1 MLAREEASSEGAK
14 NAWMPPEGP
23 RKPVA
28 GFFRPSGILMPPEGK
43 RRSTGLKTAFP
54 CTGKKYPPF
63 GNKKSPLEGP
73 KKLKIGGRAVIVRP
87 QSGLDFYFSGWG
99 GGGNSPP
106 SAGIPRQVWYVV
118 TKAVRKALKR
128 WGALAGLIGWLL
140 VLCQLV
146 LANINLDRSDYY
158 VIVTVSLR
166 GSGQCCVMSHRAIAG
181 I

>member
-1 MLAREEASSEGAK
+1 MSARAEASSEGAK

-54 CTGKKYPPF
+54 CTGKKYPPL
-63 GNKKSPLEGP
+63 GYKKSPLEVP

-87 QSGLDFYFSGWG
+87 QSGRDFCFSGWG

-106 SAGIPRQVWYVV
+106 SAGIPRQVWYAV
-118 TKAVRKALKR
+118 TKVVPKALKR
-128 WGALAGLIGWLL
+128 WAAGLAWL
-140 VLCQLV
+140 VGCLCC
-146 LANINLDRSDYY
+146 A
-158 VIVTVSLR
+158 SLCWPR
-166 GSGQCCVMSHRAIAG
+166 
-181 I
+181 

>member
-106 SAGIPRQVWYVV
+106 SAGIPRQVWYAV
-118 TKAVRKALKR
+118 TKAVCKALKR
-128 WGALAGLIGWLL
+128 WGAWWPCWLAACVVPACAGQYKSGSIRLL
-140 VLCQLV
+140 CHC
-146 LANINLDRSDYY
+146 
-158 VIVTVSLR
+158 
-166 GSGQCCVMSHRAIAG
+166 GSIA
-181 I
+181 

>member
-1 MLAREEASSEGAK
+1 
-14 NAWMPPEGP
+14 MPPKGP

-28 GFFRPSGILMPPEGK
+28 GFFRPSGILMPPEVK

-63 GNKKSPLEGP
+63 GNKKSPLEVP

-87 QSGLDFYFSGWG
+87 QSGRYFYFSGWG

-106 SAGIPRQVWYVV
+106 SAGIPRQVRHAV

-128 WGALAGLIGWLL
+128 WGAGWPCWLA
-140 VLCQLV
+140 VFALCQLM
-146 LANINLDRSDYY
+146 LAKINLDRSDYC
-158 VIVTVSLR
+158 VIVAVSLR
-166 GSGQCCVMSHRAIAG
+166 GLGQCCVMSHRAIAG

>member
-63 GNKKSPLEGP
+63 GNKKSPLEGF

-99 GGGNSPP
+99 VGWKLSPKCGNTPP
-106 SAGIPRQVWYVV
+106 SLVRGDQGGAQCVKTLGCVV
-118 TKAVRKALKR
+118 AL
-128 WGALAGLIGWLL
+128 LAGCLCCASLCWL
-140 VLCQLV
+140 
-146 LANINLDRSDYY
+146 R
-158 VIVTVSLR
+158 
-166 GSGQCCVMSHRAIAG
+166 
-181 I
+181 

>member
-1 MLAREEASSEGAK
+1 MLTRAEASSEGAK

-28 GFFRPSGILMPPEGK
+28 GFFRPSGILMPPEVK

-63 GNKKSPLEGP
+63 GNKKSPLEVP

-87 QSGLDFYFSGWG
+87 QSGRDFYFSGWG

-106 SAGIPRQVWYVV
+106 SAGIPRQVWYAM

-128 WGALAGLIGWLL
+128 WGAWWLALLAGCLYCASLCCQDKSGSTRLL
-140 VLCQLV
+140 CHC
-146 LANINLDRSDYY
+146 
-158 VIVTVSLR
+158 
-166 GSGQCCVMSHRAIAG
+166 GSIA
-181 I
+181 

>member
-1 MLAREEASSEGAK
+1 MLARAEASSEGAK

-28 GFFRPSGILMPPEGK
+28 GFFRPSGILMPPEAK

-63 GNKKSPLEGP
+63 GNKKSPLEVP
-73 KKLKIGGRAVIVRP
+73 KKLKTGGRAVIVRP
-87 QSGLDFYFSGWG
+87 QSGRDFYFSGWG

-106 SAGIPRQVWYVV
+106 SAGIPRQVWYAV

-128 WGALAGLIGWLL
+128 WGAAWPYWLAACVVPACAGQDKSGSIRLL
-140 VLCQLV
+140 CHC
-146 LANINLDRSDYY
+146 DS
-158 VIVTVSLR
+158 
-166 GSGQCCVMSHRAIAG
+166 IA
-181 I
+181 

>member
-1 MLAREEASSEGAK
+1 
-14 NAWMPPEGP
+14 
-23 RKPVA
+23 
-28 GFFRPSGILMPPEGK
+28 MPPEGK

-63 GNKKSPLEGP
+63 GNKKSPLKGF

-87 QSGLDFYFSGWG
+87 QSGLDFCFSGWG

-106 SAGIPRQVWYVV
+106 SAGIPRQVWYAV
-118 TKAVRKALKR
+118 TKAVCKALKR

-146 LANINLDRSDYY
+146 LAKINLDRSDYY

-166 GSGQCCVMSHRAIAG
+166 GSGQCCVMIHRAIAG